1 MTQKELLYV
10 EDAIQHECT
19 MITDC
24 TKAIDLVT
32 DENLKNFLNEQV
44 ENHTQTKER
53 LINLLE
59 EKSNEW

>member
-53 LINLLE
+53 
-59 EKSNEW
+59 